1 MRPVER
7 RRGGHDRLRRRP
19 ASPSCLLASSHGA
32 CVPRTTPTTE
42 ARPRSTENT
51 TSRSS
56 SSREPSAVTARALS
70 REGARGRV
78 HTRRATK
85 RAPFS
90 GAFLG
95 VFALAATS
103 CPSRCLCHRLASRS
117 AGDGFPCSRPA
128 AKSKRDLLARSQQGR
143 RLAIGAMIFRQTELA
158 TKAALSSP
166 KTTRRNRRGRVGKTR
181 AQLPRHGARP
191 LEQSAKPIKLFG
203 SPAQHVRVGT
213 E

>member
-1 MRPVER
+1 MNAA
-7 RRGGHDRLRRRP
+7 RGATTWWTRP
-19 ASPSCLLASSHGA
+19 AATAARISVVPIGKLARSLRATHDA
-32 CVPRTTPTTE
+32 NHE

-143 RLAIGAMIFRQTELA
+143 RLAIGAMIFRQTGLA

-166 KTTRRNRRGRVGKTR
+166 KTARTNRRGRVGR
-181 AQLPRHGARP
+181 VA
-191 LEQSAKPIKLFG
+191 SNC
-203 SPAQHVRVGT
+203 HVTDRDL
-213 E
+213 